1 VASAFLHFLCSLADG
16 VNTVTHACL
25 STDPKCNAFTL
36 DPDANWGGVCVG
48 KTFCWTFA
56 SYTGTRTGS
65 SSTFGSKGPPPPP
78 PPPKPAA
85 GASCVVQQDVFGTVS
100 SHLSFKPIVTADDL
114 HSCDMFNIT
123 SNGTF
128 VGKNLGV
135 FMDDTPANRNGVS
148 GMPARRLPC
157 LVARPEIPPLLAGPL
172 QQWAKPQP
180 KGSVAVFVVHNGQM
194 ESKAPHA
201 NQTVKIKFADVPW
214 LDCSKTYAVRDLYA
228 KQAAVPAQA
237 SGGSYE
243 VAEALAPV
251 SSRMFLFTPV

>member
-1 VASAFLHFLCSLADG
+1 M
-16 VNTVTHACL
+16 
-25 STDPKCNAFTL
+25 
-36 DPDANWGGVCVG
+36 
-48 KTFCWTFA
+48 
-56 SYTGTRTGS
+56 
-65 SSTFGSKGPPPPP
+65 
-78 PPPKPAA
+78 
-85 GASCVVQQDVFGTVS
+85 VQQDVFGTVS

-180 KGSVAVFVVHNGQM
+180 KGATAVLIINDSPHN
-194 ESKAPHA
+194 
-201 NQTVKIKFADVPW
+201 
-214 LDCSKTYAVRDLYA
+214 
-228 KQAAVPAQA
+228 
-237 SGGSYE
+237 
-243 VAEALAPV
+243 
-251 SSRMFLFTPV
+251 SSARYTRRCTRQPLPPIFPYQH